1 MSSSTSS
8 PRSSRS
14 GPRAAAAT
22 EPSSSGGAPAP
33 SWRSHALDLLAACP
47 RLRDPAARGRL
58 TDLPIDTTPSD
69 LEELAG
75 VKLDSL
81 YYLARDPDAPRQRLY
96 DAVWR
101 IQREA
106 VREAL
111 ASFAAAGVATI
122 VFKGAELLERY
133 YRPHGLSLLVDFDVL
148 VARERLVEAQRILFG
163 LGYRPAVY
171 RRGEGLVDRDIGAIA
186 TIESGHYQLPS
197 FMRVAEP
204 KLDPD
209 LVGLARELGETGD
222 GPLIRDGD
230 RLAVVVEC
238 DVHHRVATDVDTA
251 PLFERAVP
259 SALGAGST
267 LGPADHLWFTLSR
280 LYVEVALHRKRSL
293 RDFAYLLPLVAE
305 GGVDWSVVLE
315 AGAGAETELRPHLY
329 YFLSF
334 VRELLGGGVPAEV
347 LDGLDPTQGSR
358 DHDWGWQLGKLF
370 STVEPSPLQ
379 AIRDA
384 R

>member
-1 MSSSTSS
+1 VSGSTSS

-14 GPRAAAAT
+14 GQRAAAT
-22 EPSSSGGAPAP
+22 ESRAAGGAAPAP
-33 SWRSHALDLLAACP
+33 SWRAHALDLLAACP
-47 RLRDPAARGRL
+47 RLRDPEERGRL
-58 TDLPIDTTPSD
+58 TGAPVNPTASD
-69 LEELAG
+69 LEELAT

-81 YYLARDPDAPRQRLY
+81 VYLARDPAAPRQRLY
-96 DAVWR
+96 DAVWQV
-101 IQREA
+101 QREA
-106 VREAL
+106 AREAL

-133 YRPHGLSLLVDFDVL
+133 YRPHGLSFAVDYDVL
-148 VARERLVEAQRILFG
+148 VERESLVEAQRILFG

-204 KLDPD
+204 DLDRD
-209 LVGLARELGETGD
+209 IVELARELGETGD
-222 GPLIRDGD
+222 GPLIRDDD
-230 RLAVVVEC
+230 RLVVVVEC
-238 DVHHRVATDVDTA
+238 DVHHRVAADVDTG

-315 AGAGAETELRPHLY
+315 SGVETELRPHLF

-334 VRELLGGGVPAEV
+334 MRELLGGGVPAEV
-347 LDGLDPTQGSR
+347 LDALEPTRGGR

-370 STVEPSPLQ
+370 STVEPSPLP

-384 R
+384 P